1 MSEVNDSFQRQ
12 LAAWRDLTLAEISGS
27 LPLHE
32 PRRHLYDLVTAQ
44 LSRAGKGIR
53 PALCIATAKA
63 FGGKEANALP
73 SAAALEMLHNAFLVH
88 DDIEDG
94 SELRRNHPTM
104 VAEHGVP
111 LAVNTGDAM
120 NALSIRLLRRNLPL
134 LGAPTAIRIYE
145 EIDALLVESLEGQA
159 MELGWIR
166 DNDTRVGASD
176 YLRMTLKKTC
186 LYSFIHPMR
195 IGALVADGER
205 TDLDRFDQLGF
216 LTGNCIPDS
225 GRCVEPDR
233 RPALRQGDRRRP
245 DGGQTLLILRP
256 TSSTRCLGREVE
268 ALRDFLGRPSEKAD
282 CRRGTARSTTCCA
295 NMAASSTHSR
305 RRGNWRARRSASSR
319 PLSPGRRTRRR
330 GSSSAKF
337 STTWSS
343 VKPENRSEPTCCRRL
358 AITE

>member
-1 MSEVNDSFQRQ
+1 MSEADITFHRQ
-12 LAAWRDLTLAEISGS
+12 LASWRDLTLAEVNAS
-27 LPLHE
+27 LPTRE
-32 PRRHLYDLVTAQ
+32 PRRHLYDLIAAHM
-44 LSRAGKGIR
+44 SRAGKGIR

-63 FGGKEANALP
+63 FGGKENNAVP

-88 DDIEDG
+88 DDVEDG
-94 SELRRNHPTM
+94 SEMRRNHPTM

-166 DNDTRVGASD
+166 DNDTRVCAAD

-205 TDLDRFDQLGF
+205 CDLDRFDKLGF
-216 LTGNCIPDS
+216 FVGAAFQIQDDVLNLIGDKRYGKEIGGDLMEGKRSLILAHLFERVS
-225 GRCVEPDR
+225 GR
-233 RPALRQGDRRRP
+233 
-245 DGGQTLLILRP
+245 
-256 TSSTRCLGREVE
+256 E
-268 ALRDFLGRPSEKAD
+268 ADTLRDFLGRPRE
-282 CRRGTARSTTCCA
+282 
-295 NMAASSTHSR
+295 
-305 RRGNWRARRSASSR
+305 
-319 PLSPGRRTRRR
+319 
-330 GSSSAKF
+330 
-337 STTWSS
+337 
-343 VKPENRSEPTCCRRL
+343 RRL
-358 AITE
+358 QREIGWIYELLRRYGSIEYAQQASRDLAAAAVSEFETAFAGTQDDEAKEFLRRIVDYVVDRQA

>member
-1 MSEVNDSFQRQ
+1 LSETKDAFQGQ
-12 LAAWRDLTLAEISGS
+12 LATWRDLTLAEINAS
-27 LPLHE
+27 LPTHE
-32 PRRHLYDLVTAQ
+32 PRRHLYDLVTAH

-63 FGGKEANALP
+63 FGGKETNAVP
-73 SAAALEMLHNAFLVH
+73 AAAALEMLHNAFLVH
-88 DDIEDG
+88 DDVEDG
-94 SELRRNHPTM
+94 SELRRNYPTM

-166 DNDTRVGASD
+166 DNDVRVSASD

-205 TDLDRFDQLGF
+205 NDLDRFDRLGF
-216 LTGNCIPDS
+216 FMGTAFQIQDDVLNLI
-225 GRCVEPDR
+225 
-233 RPALRQGDRRRP
+233 GDRRYGKEI
-245 DGGQTLLILRP
+245 GGDLMEGKRSLILAHLFERV
-256 TSSTRCLGREVE
+256 SGRE
-268 ALRDFLGRPSEKAD
+268 ADTLRDFLGRPRE
-282 CRRGTARSTTCCA
+282 RRLPREIGWIYELLRRHGSIEYAQQASRELA
-295 NMAASSTHSR
+295 MAAVGEFETAFAGTQDEEAKQFIR
-305 RRGNWRARRSASSR
+305 RILDYVVEREA
-319 PLSPGRRTRRR
+319 
-330 GSSSAKF
+330 
-337 STTWSS
+337 
-343 VKPENRSEPTCCRRL
+343 
-358 AITE
+358 

>member
-1 MSEVNDSFQRQ
+1 VTQPLSTFQHQ
-12 LAAWRDLTLAEISGS
+12 LAAWRDLTLAEINAA
-27 LPLHE
+27 LPTHE
-32 PRRHLYDLVTAQ
+32 PRRHLYDLVTAHM
-44 LSRAGKGIR
+44 SRAGKGIR

-63 FGGKEANALP
+63 FGGDEANAIP

-111 LAVNTGDAM
+111 LAVNTGHAM

-145 EIDALLVESLEGQA
+145 EIDTLLVESLEGQA

-166 DNDTRVGASD
+166 DNDTRVCASD

-205 TDLDRFDQLGF
+205 TDLDRFDKLGF
-216 LTGNCIPDS
+216 FVGAAFQIQDDVLNLIGDKRYGKEIGGDLMEGKRSLILAHLFERVS
-225 GRCVEPDR
+225 GR
-233 RPALRQGDRRRP
+233 
-245 DGGQTLLILRP
+245 
-256 TSSTRCLGREVE
+256 E
-268 ALRDFLGRPSEKAD
+268 ADTLRDFLGRPRE
-282 CRRGTARSTTCCA
+282 
-295 NMAASSTHSR
+295 
-305 RRGNWRARRSASSR
+305 
-319 PLSPGRRTRRR
+319 
-330 GSSSAKF
+330 
-337 STTWSS
+337 
-343 VKPENRSEPTCCRRL
+343 RRL
-358 AITE
+358 PREIDWIYELLRRHGSIEYAQHASHDLAAAAVAEFETAFAATRDDEAKAFVRRIVDYVVEREA

>member
-1 MSEVNDSFQRQ
+1 LSEANVTFQRQ
-12 LAAWRDLTLAEISGS
+12 LAVWRDLTLAEINTS
-27 LPLHE
+27 LPAHE
-32 PRRHLYDLVTAQ
+32 PRRHLYDLIRTH

-63 FGGKEANALP
+63 FGGNEASAVP

-88 DDIEDG
+88 DDVEDG

-120 NALSIRLLRRNLPL
+120 NALSIRLLRRNVPL
-134 LGAPTAIRIYE
+134 LGAPAAIRIYE

-166 DNDTRVGASD
+166 DNDTRVSASD

-205 TDLDRFDQLGF
+205 TDLDRFDKLGF
-216 LTGNCIPDS
+216 FVGAAFQIQDDVLNLI
-225 GRCVEPDR
+225 
-233 RPALRQGDRRRP
+233 GDRRYGKEI
-245 DGGQTLLILRP
+245 GGDLMEGKRSLILAHLFERV
-256 TSSTRCLGREVE
+256 SGRE
-268 ALRDFLGRPSEKAD
+268 ATTLRDFLGRQRE
-282 CRRGTARSTTCCA
+282 
-295 NMAASSTHSR
+295 
-305 RRGNWRARRSASSR
+305 
-319 PLSPGRRTRRR
+319 
-330 GSSSAKF
+330 
-337 STTWSS
+337 
-343 VKPENRSEPTCCRRL
+343 RRL
-358 AITE
+358 PREIGWIYELLRGHGSIEYAQQASRELASAAVGEFETAFAGTQDDAAKGFVRSILDYAVERNA

>member
-1 MSEVNDSFQRQ
+1 LSQANDTFQHR
-12 LAAWRDLTLAEISGS
+12 LAAWRDLTLAEIGGS
-27 LPLHE
+27 LPVHE

-53 PALCIATAKA
+53 PALCVATAKA
-63 FGGKEANALP
+63 FGGKEGNALP

-134 LGAPTAIRIYE
+134 LGAATSIRIYE

-176 YLRMTLKKTC
+176 YLRMTLRKTC

-205 TDLDRFDQLGF
+205 IDLDRFDKLGF
-216 LTGNCIPDS
+216 FMGTAFQIQDDVLNLIGDQRYGKEIGGDLMEGKRSLILMHLFDQIS
-225 GRCVEPDR
+225 GRD
-233 RPALRQGDRRRP
+233 AQ
-245 DGGQTLLILRP
+245 
-256 TSSTRCLGREVE
+256 
-268 ALRDFLGRPSEKAD
+268 ALRDFLGRPRE
-282 CRRGTARSTTCCA
+282 RRLPREINWIYELLRRHGSIEYAQQASRELA
-295 NMAASSTHSR
+295 MAAIGEFDTAFAGAQDDEAKQFVR
-305 RRGNWRARRSASSR
+305 RILDYVVEREA
-319 PLSPGRRTRRR
+319 
-330 GSSSAKF
+330 
-337 STTWSS
+337 
-343 VKPENRSEPTCCRRL
+343 
-358 AITE
+358 

>member
-1 MSEVNDSFQRQ
+1 VKEVDETFKRQR
-12 LAAWRDLTLAEISGS
+12 ATWRDLTLAEIGGS

-32 PRRHLYDLVTAQ
+32 PRRHLYDLVATH

-53 PALCIATAKA
+53 PSLCIATAKA

-88 DDIEDG
+88 DDVEDG

-166 DNDTRVGASD
+166 DNDTRVTASD
-176 YLRMTLKKTC
+176 YLRMTFRKTC

-205 TDLDRFDQLGF
+205 SDLDRFDKLGF
-216 LTGNCIPDS
+216 FTGAAFQIQDDVLNLI
-225 GRCVEPDR
+225 
-233 RPALRQGDRRRP
+233 GDRRYGKEI
-245 DGGQTLLILRP
+245 GGDLMEGKRSLILAHLFERV
-256 TSSTRCLGREVE
+256 SGRDAD
-268 ALRDFLGRPSEKAD
+268 ALRDFLGRP
-282 CRRGTARSTTCCA
+282 R
-295 NMAASSTHSR
+295 H
-305 RRGNWRARRSASSR
+305 
-319 PLSPGRRTRRR
+319 
-330 GSSSAKF
+330 
-337 STTWSS
+337 
-343 VKPENRSEPTCCRRL
+343 RRL
-358 AITE
+358 PTELAWVYEILRRHGSVEYAQQASRELATAAIGEFEAAFSGVQNDEAKQFVRRILDYVVERDA